1 MTFTV
6 AGSDTTSSLFSMM
19 LLMISDHSEVEK
31 RLREEIKSI
40 FKTKEDINFDNV
52 KKLEFLDWIQF

>member
-40 FKTKEDINFDNV
+40 FKIKEDINFDNV